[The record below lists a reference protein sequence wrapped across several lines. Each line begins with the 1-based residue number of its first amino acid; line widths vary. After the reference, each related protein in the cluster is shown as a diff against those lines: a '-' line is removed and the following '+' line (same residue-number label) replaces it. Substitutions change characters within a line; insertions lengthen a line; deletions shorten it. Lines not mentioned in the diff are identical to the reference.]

1 MALPFAYTLVA
12 VEDDMNE
19 EQQGTLGFISRM
31 GDMMLETVEL
41 RKVFKGKTAVEEVSL
56 YLDRENPSD

>member
-1 MALPFAYTLVA
+1 MTEGSDGTAFCIHA

-31 GDMMLETVEL
+31 GT
-41 RKVFKGKTAVEEVSL
+41 
-56 YLDRENPSD
+56 

>member
-1 MALPFAYTLVA
+1 MALPFAYTLVV

-31 GDMMLETVEL
+31 GT
-41 RKVFKGKTAVEEVSL
+41 
-56 YLDRENPSD
+56 

>member
-1 MALPFAYTLVA
+1 MTEGSDGTAFAYT

-31 GDMMLETVEL
+31 GT
-41 RKVFKGKTAVEEVSL
+41 
-56 YLDRENPSD
+56 